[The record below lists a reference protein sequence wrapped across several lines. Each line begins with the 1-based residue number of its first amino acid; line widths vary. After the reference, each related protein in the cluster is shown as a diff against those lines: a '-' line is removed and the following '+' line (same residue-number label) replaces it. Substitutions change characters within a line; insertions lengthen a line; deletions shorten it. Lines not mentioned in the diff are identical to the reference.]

1 MYINM
6 RYIDIIKLELP
17 KAQKGK
23 RVNVFEIFRKMIVGF
38 SHKCLH
44 LIQMHSNLK
53 IRNFKDTVLSKII
66 NFCKD
71 CS

>member
-38 SHKCLH
+38 SHKCSYL
-44 LIQMHSNLK
+44 
-53 IRNFKDTVLSKII
+53 F
-66 NFCKD
+66 
-71 CS
+71 